1 MPTSPPTACPPP
13 GSRPALGPHQR
24 VTGKATVCNRSALF
38 SLSQPQVANACNLG
52 TGCLLELKYRCGNA
66 LEATTLGAGIPT
78 GAVVHKAKVYGG
90 ISGSDGT
97 PPPPRAGPARTM
109 RWWGPPQ
116 QGL

>member
-1 MPTSPPTACPPP
+1 M
-13 GSRPALGPHQR
+13 
-24 VTGKATVCNRSALF
+24 TGKATVCNRSALF